1 MKNKLAYYIVLFCV
15 LTACK
20 KLEVDSVDF
29 DVTTEKNTYSL
40 GDTVTFHFNGEPD
53 YLLFYSGE
61 TGAKYQFRNRI
72 EEAGEPIMNF
82 TSLKTGNSSA
92 KIELLISS
100 DCTGVYEK
108 SVVKSATWNDLTTNA
123 VFSTGADNT
132 PSGNISLKAYQDAS
146 RPVYLAFK
154 SSKPADN
161 LNQVFAHSIK
171 TLNIQN
177 ILSDGSIHSI
187 NPGTNLQGWK
197 NVDSLLSAI
206 AWSVNS
212 SNQLNI
218 SSITA
223 NANEANEDW
232 AISGAIDL
240 SKAIP
245 DKARTIKSM
254 AMVMPPKFEH
264 VFAQRGTYK
273 VSFVAYNQTSK
284 DKKEVVKEFEIH
296 IN

>member
-1 MKNKLAYYIVLFCV
+1 MKNRLAYYIVLFCV

-61 TGAKYQFRNRI
+61 TGAKYQFRNRV
-72 EEAGEPIMNF
+72 EEAGEPVMNF
-82 TSLKTGNSSA
+82 TSLKTGNSAA
-92 KIELLISS
+92 KIELLIAS
-100 DCTGVYEK
+100 DFNGVYEK
-108 SVVKSATWNDLTTNA
+108 SAVKSATWHNLSSNA
-123 VFSTGADNT
+123 VFSAGADNT

-154 SSKPADN
+154 SSKPVDN
-161 LNQVFAHSIK
+161 LNQAFAHSIK

-177 ILSDGSIHSI
+177 ILSDGSVHNI
-187 NPGTNLQGWK
+187 NSGTNLQGWK
-197 NVDSLLSAI
+197 NVDSLLSAV

-240 SKAIP
+240 SKVIP

-254 AMVMPPKFEH
+254 AMVMPSKLEY
-264 VFAQRGTYK
+264 VFAERGTYK

-284 DKKEVVKEFEIH
+284 DKKKIIKEFDIY
-296 IN
+296 ID